1 VLKKTITYT
10 GFDDQEYTED
20 FYFHL
25 SKAELV
31 EMEVSHDGGLGE
43 YLKRIVASND
53 GKQIMAEFKKLIL
66 SSYGKKSEDGRR
78 FIKTDELRQEFESSE
93 AYSTLFM
100 EIVTNADAAAQ
111 FVNGIIPSGLATDAD
126 RIAKAAA
133 GQVELNVDSEV
144 RPQKL
149 TSAEIAAMDSDE
161 LKSGIAS
168 GKYIL

>member
-20 FYFHL
+20 
-25 SKAELV
+25 
-31 EMEVSHDGGLGE
+31 
-43 YLKRIVASND
+43 LKRIVASND